1 MKRIELAKTAGF
13 CFGVNR
19 AVELTYELVDKGT
32 KVMTFGP
39 LIHNPVVIEDLEG
52 KGVRVIDS
60 PFEATAGST
69 VIIRTHGVAASVYES
84 LERTGAEICDATC
97 PFVKKI
103 HKIVRENS
111 SADTPVLI
119 AGDSGHPEVIG
130 IMGHCKGEC
139 YTFRNTDELRKIFEN
154 HPEYSEKKIT
164 IVSQTTFSVKE
175 WQESLKIIK
184 ILCTNAN
191 VFDTICNATQDRQS
205 EAAELS
211 TRVDMMIIIGGS
223 QSSNTAKL
231 KQVCEHNCPTYLV
244 ERSADVK
251 KIDFSH
257 CEVIGVT
264 AGASTPAC
272 IIKEVLC
279 NMSEILNEQSKELEE
294 GAVERKTDVAEAAAG
309 KLEEVAASAQ
319 PAEEV
324 PSEEADDFSKALEES
339 LSNMNNDQKVIGVVM
354 GFSPTEIQ
362 VDIGRKHAGY
372 IPMDEYSADPAA
384 DPKKELKIG
393 DEIGLIIMKT
403 NDAEGTVMLSKRRY
417 DAMQAWRDIAD
428 AAESDKV
435 FDGVVTDVVKGG
447 VIAVTNGVR
456 VFIPGSLATA
466 SRSEALDSLL
476 RKNVKFRIIEVNNY
490 KRRAVGSIRAVL
502 KEERKAAEEA
512 FWAQAEVGQKYT
524 GTVKSLTAYGAFVDI
539 GGVDGMAHIS
549 ELSWKRI
556 KHPSEV
562 LKVGDVID
570 VYIKALDAEKKK
582 ISLGYRKDE
591 DNPWEILRKNY
602 PEGTVIDAEVVSLTD
617 FGAFARVIP
626 GIDGLI
632 HISQIAD
639 RRIEKPAE
647 VLKVGEKVQ
656 AKIIGIDF
664 DKKRV
669 SLSIRA
675 LLEPATEKAEEAADE
690 E

>member
-1 MKRIELAKTAGF
+1 MEIRLAKTAGF

-19 AVELTYELVDKGT
+19 AVELTYGLLAEGH
-32 KVMTFGP
+32 KVATLGP
-39 LIHNPVVIEDLEG
+39 LIHNPQAVEDMRRKGAQVVDTVQDVPAGCEVVI
-52 KGVRVIDS
+52 RS
-60 PFEATAGST
+60 
-69 VIIRTHGVAASVYES
+69 HGVPRSVYDE
-84 LERTGAEICDATC
+84 LEANGIPYHDATC
-97 PFVKKI
+97 PFVQKI
-103 HKIVRENS
+103 QRIAAEAEKEG
-111 SADTPVLI
+111 AVLLV
-119 AGDSGHPEVIG
+119 AGDKTHPEVQG
-130 IMGHCKGEC
+130 IVGHTRGEV
-139 YTFRNTDELRKIFEN
+139 FVFADLAELEAWNGPSDPQKPLFA
-154 HPEYSEKKIT
+154 
-164 IVSQTTFSVKE
+164 VAQTTFQVTKWKE
-175 WQESLKIIK
+175 SSEFLKK
-184 ILCTNAN
+184 AYTNARI
-191 VFDTICNATQDRQS
+191 FDTICNATQDRQK
-205 EAAELS
+205 EASELS
-211 TRVDMMIIIGGS
+211 QRVDMMIIIGGS

-231 KQVCEHNCPTYLV
+231 KGVCEKNCQTYLV
-244 ERSADVK
+244 ERAADVK
-251 KIDFSH
+251 NIDFSA
-257 CEVIGVT
+257 CDVVGVT

-309 KLEEVAASAQ
+309 ELEESAASAQ

-324 PSEEADDFSKALEES
+324 PSEEADEQDFSKALEES
-339 LSNMNNDQKVIGVVM
+339 LNSMNNDQKVTGIVM

-372 IPMDEYSADPAA
+372 VPMDEYSADPAA

-428 AAESDKV
+428 AAETDKV
-435 FDGVVTDVVKGG
+435 FEGVVTDVVKGG
-447 VIAVTNGVR
+447 VIAVTDGVR

-466 SRSEALDSLL
+466 SRSESLDSLL

-524 GTVKSLTAYGAFVDI
+524 GTVKSLTNYGAFVDI
-539 GGVDGMAHIS
+539 GGVDGMVHIS

-556 KHPSEV
+556 KHPSDV

-570 VYIKALDAEKKK
+570 VYIKALDPEKKK

-602 PEGTVIDAEVVSLTD
+602 PEGTVIDAEIVSLTD

-639 RRIEKPAE
+639 RRIEKPSD
-647 VLKVGEKVQ
+647 VLKVGDKVQ

-675 LLEPATEKAEEAADE
+675 LLEPAAEDEAEETEAE
-690 E
+690 